1 MNNPTSTLGKIVN
14 TTKRC
19 VCVLALVLV
28 FLAVGVGGAPSREAR
43 AQESLPMDATY
54 TSAAGVEVVPTE
66 TIAPTTVTVSPDPSA
81 NRWNKDSAMVTLSAR
96 FKAH

>member
-28 FLAVGVGGAPSREAR
+28 FLAAGVGGMPSREAR
-43 AQESLPMDATY
+43 AHELPPVDAAV
-54 TSAAGVEVVPTE
+54 TSTAEVEVAPTELIVPT
-66 TIAPTTVTVSPDPSA
+66 AATVSPEPNAAGWTSDKA
-81 NRWNKDSAMVTLSAR
+81 TATLQAR
-96 FKAH
+96 FKTH